1 MKIYTVGDGIKP
13 ALWSHGSR
21 LHGSEGYYLNMK
33 L

>member
-1 MKIYTVGDGIKP
+1 MQMKIYTAGDGIKP
-13 ALWSHGSR
+13 AVWRSL